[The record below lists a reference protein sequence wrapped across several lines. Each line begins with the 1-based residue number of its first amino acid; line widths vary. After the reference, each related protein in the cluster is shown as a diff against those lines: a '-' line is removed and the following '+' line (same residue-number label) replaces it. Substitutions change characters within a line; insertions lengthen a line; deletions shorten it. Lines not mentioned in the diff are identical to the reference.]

1 MKHPRQTQHFA
12 FSMRDLVT
20 GLTISAAI
28 CAVAV
33 PGFKYLESTDR
44 SSTEISALAA
54 DLRYARNVAVDS
66 GLPVTVCASS
76 DGTTCE
82 QQSSQWHTGWIVF
95 TDLNDDRRLATGVT
109 PLRVRSSLA
118 QEFGGNDTL
127 AADNSFKALTYKRNG
142 FGNTH
147 IEHST
152 DVVTLVLTTPHGG
165 PLLTR
170 CLAITPIGAPA
181 IQKAGQGHCA

>member
-1 MKHPRQTQHFA
+1 MKHPRQTIPA
-12 FSMRDLVT
+12 FSMKDLVT
-20 GLTISAAI
+20 GLAISAVL
-28 CAVAV
+28 CAVAI

-44 SSTEISALAA
+44 ASAEITALAA

-66 GLPVTVCASS
+66 GLPVTVCASA
-76 DGTTCE
+76 DGTTCK
-82 QQSSQWHTGWIVF
+82 QQNSQWQTGWIVF

-109 PLRVRSSLA
+109 PLRVKSSLDR
-118 QEFGGNDTL
+118 EFGGHDTL
-127 AADNSFKALTYKRNG
+127 AALTYKRNG

-147 IEHST
+147 IEHSN
-152 DVVTLVLTTPHGG
+152 DVVTLVLKSPHGG

-181 IQKAGQGHCA
+181 IQKAGQGHCS

>member
-1 MKHPRQTQHFA
+1 MTHSRRTQDSA
-12 FSMRDLVT
+12 SLVKDLLT
-20 GLTISAAI
+20 GLGISAVL
-28 CAVAV
+28 CALAV
-33 PGFKYLESTDR
+33 PIFLYIEKSGR
-44 SSTEISALAA
+44 AAAEISALAA

-66 GLPVTVCASS
+66 GLPVTVCASE

-82 QQSSQWHTGWIVF
+82 QQTSRWHTGWIVF
-95 TDLNDDRRLATGVT
+95 TDLNDDRRLATGIT
-109 PLRVRSSLA
+109 PLRVRARLS

-142 FGNTH
+142 FGSTH

-152 DVVTLVLTTPHGG
+152 DVVTLVLKSPHGG

-181 IQKAGQGHCA
+181 IQKAGEGHCS